1 MAALDR
7 HAAKREAPRTRRGER
22 GQILLLVAVL
32 GLLAMGTWVLTWRA
46 THDAIR
52 LERIAVWRAARAE
65 SVQPA
70 LAQGLA
76 LLRTGRPPLDPYACV
91 TTIAGGEA
99 EHACTVTYTSQGSQ
113 DDWSVQARLATESEQ
128 GTLPPMP
135 ASF

>member
-7 HAAKREAPRTRRGER
+7 HRRDLRPRRERRGER
-22 GQILLLVAVL
+22 GQILLVVTVL
-32 GLLAMGTWVLTWRA
+32 GLLATGLWMLTWRA

-52 LERIAVWRAARAE
+52 LERVAVRRATRAE

-76 LLRTGRPPLDPYACV
+76 LLRTGRPPLDPYACL
-91 TTIAGGEA
+91 TTIAGGAVEYD
-99 EHACTVTYTSQGSQ
+99 CTVTYASQGSP